1 MDKPWTESRGPV
13 VANEFDLKKAEAVNK
28 LLSSPI
34 AILPSRLEDPIKPF
48 AIGLWG
54 DIHARLKAGE
64 STTALRRATGAYL
77 HSKRYYFATAQPDSM
92 RHDINGDPIEPVTGS
107 DRIDAQKRFLSL
119 RKNSENENDTPDAEP
134 APPSKPALTKA
145 EMIRAS
151 LLRKTKK

>member
-13 VANEFDLKKAEAVNK
+13 VANDFDLRKAESVNK

-34 AILPSRLEDPIKPF
+34 AILPSRLADPIKPF
-48 AIGLWG
+48 AIGLWV
-54 DIHARLKAGE
+54 DIHARLNAGE

-92 RHDINGDPIEPVTGS
+92 RHDINGDPIEPVTVS

-119 RKNSENENDTPDAEP
+119 RQSSDNKTPDATPAP
-134 APPSKPALTKA
+134 APPEPVLTKA

>member
-1 MDKPWTESRGPV
+1 MEKPWTESRGPV

-34 AILPSRLEDPIKPF
+34 GILPSRLEDPIKPF

-54 DIHARLKAGE
+54 DIHARLKGGE

-92 RHDINGDPIEPVTGS
+92 RHDINGDPIEPVTIS

-119 RKNSENENDTPDAEP
+119 RQSSDNKTPDATPAP
-134 APPSKPALTKA
+134 APPKPALTKA

-151 LLRKTKK
+151 LLRKTVK